1 MSGNLVVL
9 GPRTEW
15 FGDQFADSVSRVAEV
30 VRAEYK
36 EFPDGEAYVRVP
48 VDDASG
54 KKVLVVQ
61 SLPDPQDRS
70 IWQLLLMVDALKRL
84 GAGKIGVYVPYLAYA
99 RQDRVFLRGEPVSV
113 SVLLRSLGLVGAGAF
128 FTIDVHNPASLS
140 EFPGESAN
148 ILAFKPIV
156 EKVRERLKAKPLA
169 LAPDQGA
176 LHRAELV
183 ARLLGSEFDYLEKKR
198 DRVTGE
204 ITVSP
209 KNIGARGKSVI
220 IVDDIISTGGTVAR
234 AASMLLEQGAEQVI
248 VAVSHAL
255 MAGSAK
261 EKLFKAGVESVIS
274 LNTLPPR
281 EGVEYVDA
289 TPEVLEH
296 VYSFLK

>member
-15 FGDQFADSVSRVAEV
+15 FGDQFADSVSRVSEV

-48 VDDASG
+48 VEDASG

-156 EKVRERLKAKPLA
+156 EKVRERLTAEPLA

-289 TPEVLEH
+289 TPEVLKH